1 MQQLKLIALYYYICE
16 IYDRELRWHCQRF
29 SPNSTEPEFSDTELL
44 TCYLFSMIEE
54 QKYQIKS
61 IWTYIHKYWGD
72 WFPQLPSYQAFN
84 SRLNRLSG
92 VFPLLLQDL
101 LRNVPPNE
109 SIRKDISLV
118 DSFPIMLCSHK
129 RSAKVARA
137 LSDKGYCATKNQH
150 YYGLK
155 LHLIG
160 FFQPG
165 GLPFPEYIQFSPAS
179 WHDLQALRNILDQLP
194 GRVIVGD
201 KIYADKELRARLRT
215 HNDSD
220 ILTPVKLV
228 RGQSEWE
235 RTFNRAADGL
245 FSTAVSRMRQSIE
258 SIFNWFIEKV
268 DLQNA
273 SKVRSVQGLM
283 VHLFGR
289 LSAAFATL
297 VFNP

>member
-1 MQQLKLIALYYYICE
+1 
-16 IYDRELRWHCQRF
+16 
-29 SPNSTEPEFSDTELL
+29 
-44 TCYLFSMIEE
+44 
-54 QKYQIKS
+54 
-61 IWTYIHKYWGD
+61 
-72 WFPQLPSYQAFN
+72 
-84 SRLNRLSG
+84 
-92 VFPLLLQDL
+92 
-101 LRNVPPNE
+101 
-109 SIRKDISLV
+109 
-118 DSFPIMLCSHK
+118 MLCSHK

-194 GRVIVGD
+194 DRVIVGN

>member
-1 MQQLKLIALYYYICE
+1 MSFNFCLYLYFF
-16 IYDRELRWHCQRF
+16 HC
-29 SPNSTEPEFSDTELL
+29 
-44 TCYLFSMIEE
+44 
-54 QKYQIKS
+54 
-61 IWTYIHKYWGD
+61 
-72 WFPQLPSYQAFN
+72 
-84 SRLNRLSG
+84 
-92 VFPLLLQDL
+92 
-101 LRNVPPNE
+101 
-109 SIRKDISLV
+109 
-118 DSFPIMLCSHK
+118 
-129 RSAKVARA
+129 
-137 LSDKGYCATKNQH
+137 
-150 YYGLK
+150 
-155 LHLIG
+155 
-160 FFQPG
+160 
-165 GLPFPEYIQFSPAS
+165 
-179 WHDLQALRNILDQLP
+179 
-194 GRVIVGD
+194 
-201 KIYADKELRARLRT
+201 T

-283 VHLFGR
+283 VHLFGK

>member
-16 IYDRELRWHCQRF
+16 VYDRELRWHCQRF
-29 SPNSTEPEFSDTELL
+29 SPNSTEPTFSDAELL

-54 QKYQIKS
+54 QKYQIKA
-61 IWTYIHKYWGD
+61 IWTYIDKYWGD

-92 VFPLLLQDL
+92 VFPLLLEHI
-101 LRNVPPNE
+101 LRDIPQRE
-109 SIRKDISLV
+109 TIRKDISLV

-155 LHLIG
+155 LHMIG
-160 FFQPG
+160 FLQPG
-165 GLPFPEYIQFSPAS
+165 GLPFPEYIQVSPAS
-179 WHDLQALRNILDQLP
+179 WHDLQAVRNILDQLP
-194 GRVIVGD
+194 NRVIVGD
-201 KIYADKELRARLRT
+201 KIYSDKELKTRLRKD
-215 HNDSD
+215 NDSD

-228 RGQSEWE
+228 RGQSDWE
-235 RTFNRAADGL
+235 RAFNRAADGL
-245 FSTAVSRMRQSIE
+245 FSTAVSRIRQSIE
-258 SIFNWFIEKV
+258 SIFNWLIEKV

-273 SKVRSVQGLM
+273 SKVRSLKGLI

-297 VFNP
+297 IFNP